1 MVLRTG
7 ADRGRHNHRLHAI
20 ALVALIGL
28 VAGCGGGGSGGS
40 ESISIQPAHQYR
52 LELKTLGPA
61 VAGKPTHIS
70 LEILQPNGKP
80 LARFKRGGGPHTG
93 VHLIMVRRDL
103 GDIVHRH
110 PPITPNGH
118 LTDTVVFPAGG
129 PYRVVVDVYPRQST
143 PQPNF
148 QLFGSVQVRGTYAP
162 QPLPPFKATETVD
175 GVRFALHN
183 PPHLKAIQAGFLDFT
198 VTDPDGKPAVFTPW
212 YGALAHAIFFRAGTL
227 DYFHTHV
234 CGAGVNGCTSV
245 FGGAK
250 VTGRST
256 TPGKLAVGVLVPVPG
271 TWRLF
276 LQCRVDGRIVTAPFT
291 LHVS

>member
-1 MVLRTG
+1 VVLRTG

-80 LARFKRGGGPHTG
+80 LTRFKRGGGPHTG

-129 PYRVVVDVYPRQST
+129 PYRVVVDVYPQQST

>member
-1 MVLRTG
+1 VVLRPG
-7 ADRGRHNHRLHAI
+7 ADRRRHKHRLHAI
-20 ALVALIGL
+20 ALLSL
-28 VAGCGGGGSGGS
+28 VVLAGGCGGGSGGS
-40 ESISIQPAHQYR
+40 NTIAIQPARQYR
-52 LELKTLGPA
+52 LELKTIGSA

-80 LARFKRGGGPHTG
+80 LTEFKRGGGPHTG
-93 VHLIMVRRDL
+93 VHLIMIRRDL
-103 GDIVHRH
+103 GEIVHRH
-110 PPITPNGH
+110 PPVQPDGR

-129 PYRVVVDVYPRQST
+129 PYRVVVDVYPKQSA

-148 QLFGSVQVRGTYAP
+148 QLFGSLHVRGSYTP
-162 QPLPPFKATETVD
+162 EPIPPFSGAETVD
-175 GVRFALHN
+175 GVRFVLHGK
-183 PPHLKAIQAGFLDFT
+183 PHLQAIKPGFLDFT
-198 VTDPDGKPAVFTPW
+198 VTAPDGKPATFTPW

-234 CGAGVNGCTSV
+234 CGAGSSGCTSF

-256 TPGKLAVGVLVPVPG
+256 TAGKLDVGVLVPVAG

-276 LQCRVDGRIVTAPFT
+276 LQCRVDGRVVTAPFT
-291 LHVS
+291 LHVT